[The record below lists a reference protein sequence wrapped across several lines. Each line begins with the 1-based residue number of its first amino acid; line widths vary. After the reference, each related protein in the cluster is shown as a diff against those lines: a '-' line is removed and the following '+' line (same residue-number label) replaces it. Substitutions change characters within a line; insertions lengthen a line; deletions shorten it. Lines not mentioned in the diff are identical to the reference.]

1 MYFHFGISSSIV
13 LGIPQ
18 TRDPLVA
25 FFREQA
31 SSFSENKSTDT
42 LILSVIADPRIESRV
57 RRGKI

>member
-1 MYFHFGISSSIV
+1 MKV
-13 LGIPQ
+13 PQ